1 MGICCLQ
8 DPEAIT
14 SGATDANAI
23 ALPGPPLTSP
33 GFAPSPAFAG
43 AKIGM
48 VFKTG
53 AQGTGYYPDG
63 GLKISAA
70 QAPAVTAS
78 TGMLCLESLH
88 WWWAVLP
95 SCCLG
100 RYIRLGLKAKGTT
113 LKVAYNAS
121 LPIRQCSSTCFR
133 SSKFEAFSQHFMSS
147 VSGTEVCTEVDSL
160 CCATPSVQQ
169 LNHDFGRMLL
179 DLATHLTGHHCCN
192 RYA

>member
-1 MGICCLQ
+1 MYLHTYTGTLLQTGQDSEALNSAKKTKWACCLQ

-14 SGATDANAI
+14 SAATDANAI

-33 GFAPSPAFAG
+33 GFAPSPAFTG
-43 AKIGM
+43 AQTGM

-78 TGMLCLESLH
+78 TGMLCLD

-100 RYIRLGLKAKGTT
+100 WHI
-113 LKVAYNAS
+113 NS
-121 LPIRQCSSTCFR
+121 IH
-133 SSKFEAFSQHFMSS
+133 KF
-147 VSGTEVCTEVDSL
+147 
-160 CCATPSVQQ
+160 
-169 LNHDFGRMLL
+169 
-179 DLATHLTGHHCCN
+179 
-192 RYA
+192 